1 MTEKENIN
9 MFEDFRFWFAAIG
22 CIAFMVGAVVVSGAI
37 ENAAITKMVVDAGAS
52 PMHAACAV
60 RDMRSTSC
68 IVLAA
73 GKQP

>member
-1 MTEKENIN
+1 MIEKGNIN
-9 MFEDFRFWFAAIG
+9 MFDNIRFWFAMMG
-22 CIAFMVGAVVVSGAI
+22 SVAFMVFAVVVSGAV
-37 ENAAITKMVVDAGAS
+37 ENAAITKMVVEAGAS